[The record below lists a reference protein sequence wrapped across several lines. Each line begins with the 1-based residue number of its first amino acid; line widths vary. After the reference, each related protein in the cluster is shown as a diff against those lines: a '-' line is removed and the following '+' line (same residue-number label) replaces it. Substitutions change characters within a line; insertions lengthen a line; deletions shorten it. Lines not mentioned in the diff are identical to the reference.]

1 MRPVRVKSS
10 ATPPSPSN
18 FQGLQEMS
26 DAEINQYLSYILTN
40 KFAAETDGTGTAE
53 LNVDT
58 ANANVGTSIG
68 TFIDSKRDDAIG
80 THPTAGAVTNTTYYF
95 KQVET
100 VASESITNRPLGND
114 ATGINKFSD
123 AELDTVILD
132 KVIEDM
138 VNETAYTVGQYAL
151 SVTTPVDAGTWT
163 ERYIITNTTQ
173 SGDNTIKLWQKTTP
187 NSAAD
192 SNLAPLKVFNTSDIK
207 VMTAAEIEELVPN
220 FRNRIIAS
228 GVGTYKIQT
237 SAPLTGGTWVQQ
249 GDAGGFIDT
258 RQEVLATNYQG
269 TFTGFYE
276 GTYTLFYSGF
286 VGTPYTGNYSGDYT
300 QDFSGD
306 TIENTTENNGDI
318 IKLWLRTA

>member
-1 MRPVRVKSS
+1 MRPLRLKSS
-10 ATPPSPSN
+10 STPASAAN
-18 FQGLQEMS
+18 FQGLQEMT
-26 DAEINQYLSYILTN
+26 DAEINQYLSYTITN
-40 KFAAETDGTGTAE
+40 KFAADTDGSGTAE

-58 ANANVGTSIG
+58 ANALGGTSIG
-68 TFIDSKRDDAIG
+68 TFIDSKRVDAIG

-123 AELDTVILD
+123 AELDTDIID
-132 KVIEDM
+132 IAIDNM

-163 ERYIITNTTQ
+163 ARYTITNTFQ
-173 SGDNTIKLWQKTTP
+173 DSGSNTIKLWQKTAP

-228 GVGTYKIQT
+228 GIGTYKIQT
-237 SAPLTGGTWVQQ
+237 AAPGTGTWVQQ
-249 GDAGGFIDT
+249 GDAGGFTDT
-258 RQEVLATNYQG
+258 KQEVSATNYQG

-286 VGTPYTGNYSGDYT
+286 VGTPYTGNYSGFYA

-306 TIENTTENNGDI
+306 TVQATSEDVSTV
-318 IKLWLRTA
+318 KLWLRTA

>member
-1 MRPVRVKSS
+1 
-10 ATPPSPSN
+10 
-18 FQGLQEMS
+18 MS
-26 DAEINQYLSYILTN
+26 DAEINQYLSYVLTN
-40 KFAAETDGTGTAE
+40 KFAADTDGTGTAE

-58 ANANVGTSIG
+58 ANLLVGTSIG

-138 VNETAYTVGQYAL
+138 VNETVYTVGQYAL

-163 ERYIITNTTQ
+163 ARYTITNTTQ

-207 VMTAAEIEELVPN
+207 VMTATEIEELVPN

-269 TFTGFYE
+269 TYGVYY
-276 GTYTLFYSGF
+276 GGSVPFYSGF
-286 VGTPYTGNYSGDYT
+286 SPPEYTGDY
-300 QDFSGD
+300 SGD
-306 TIENTTENNGDI
+306 TIEGTTENNGDI
-318 IKLWLRTA
+318 IKLWLRTAL